1 MEIPTNLR
9 KKFGIQNI
17 FLNLVCVLFI
27 FFVTMTPS
35 RPLKLRI
42 IGLNGDK
49 KLLNLVLHD
58 IQVDIQGLRLIALGK
73 TLIILN
79 IMKLTNSI
87 TSADQ
92 PNH

>member
-1 MEIPTNLR
+1 
-9 KKFGIQNI
+9 
-17 FLNLVCVLFI
+17 
-27 FFVTMTPS
+27 MTPS